1 MTGVQTCA
9 LPISRIEGCYDRAKE
24 GFDQLETLLKT
35 DLKEELIRL
44 RSDIRPYIEDEIVS
58 QYYYQ
63 RGRAEHMLKF
73 DKVYE
78 RAIELLRNTDEYNK
92 ILGK

>member
-1 MTGVQTCA
+1 M
-9 LPISRIEGCYDRAKE
+9 
-24 GFDQLETLLKT
+24 
-35 DLKEELIRL
+35 